1 MTPTLAAAIDVV
13 VASGP
18 FWFSGTFW
26 AAAGVVVGAGVGAA
40 GVYATRRAAF
50 PKRRLVY
57 SFSSS
62 SLVQRHQRNVSANVL
77 HIRLGER
84 ELHNPRLVSL
94 RLENTG
100 RRDISSAQFDQGD
113 PLRIVLGLPVVELV
127 SIAAEPPGALGLI
140 PSGWDDHGMS
150 IRPGRLGAGEAIT
163 YTLLVDGDPSF
174 YRLTHALIDVKVR
187 EKFAP
192 KTDG

>member
-13 VASGP
+13 TAAGP
-18 FWFSGTFW
+18 FWSNETFW
-26 AAAGVVVGAGVGAA
+26 AAAGVVVGAGAAA
-40 GVYATRRAAF
+40 GGMYATHRAAF

-62 SLVQRHQRNVSANVL
+62 SLVQRHQRNISANVL

-84 ELHNPRLVSL
+84 ELHNPRLVGL

-100 RRDISSAQFDQGD
+100 RRDISSAQFDQGE
-113 PLRIVLGLPVVELV
+113 PLRIDLGLPVVELV
-127 SIAAEPPGALGLI
+127 SMAAEPPSALGLS
-140 PSGWDDHGMS
+140 PDGWGDHGMT
-150 IRPGRLGAGEAIT
+150 IRPGRLGTGEAIT

-174 YRLTHALIDVKVR
+174 YRLTHSLVDVKVK
-187 EKFAP
+187 EKFP
-192 KTDG
+192 RKTDG

>member
-1 MTPTLAAAIDVV
+1 MTPALAAAIEVV
-13 VASGP
+13 TASGP
-18 FWFSGTFW
+18 FWSSETFW
-26 AAAGVVVGAGVGAA
+26 AATGVVAGAGIGAA

-100 RRDISSAQFDQGD
+100 RRDISSAQFDQGN

-127 SIAAEPPGALGLI
+127 SMAAEPPSALGLS
-140 PSGWDDHGMS
+140 PGGLEDHGMS

-174 YRLTHALIDVKVR
+174 YRLTHALIDVTVK
-187 EKFAP
+187 EKFPP

>member
-1 MTPTLAAAIDVV
+1 MTPTLAAATDVV
-13 VASGP
+13 ATSGP
-18 FWFSGTFW
+18 FWFSETFW

-127 SIAAEPPGALGLI
+127 SMAAEPPGALGLR
-140 PSGWDDHGMS
+140 PGALDDHGMS
-150 IRPGRLGAGEAIT
+150 ISPGRLGAGEAIT

-187 EKFAP
+187 EKFPP
-192 KTDG
+192 KTDA

>member
-1 MTPTLAAAIDVV
+1 MTSTFAAATDV
-13 VASGP
+13 AAAAGP
-18 FWFSGTFW
+18 FWSSETFW
-26 AAAGVVVGAGVGAA
+26 AAAGVFVGASVGAA

-57 SFSSS
+57 SFSSD
-62 SLVQRHQRNVSANVL
+62 SLVQRHQRNVSSNVL

-100 RRDISSAQFDQGD
+100 RRDISSAQFDQGE
-113 PLRIVLGLPVVELV
+113 PLRIILGLPVVELV
-127 SIAAEPPGALGLI
+127 SMAAEPPAALGLI
-140 PSGWDDHGMS
+140 PGDVDDNGIS

-174 YRLTHALIDVKVR
+174 YRLAHALIDVKVK
-187 EKFAP
+187 EKFPP
-192 KTDG
+192 KTNG